1 MRGGEVFSLLFLLH
15 TPSMRLGG
23 GNVAL
28 HRTLPFL
35 VLSSSKLTLLSTP
48 LKDPTLREGGA

>member
-1 MRGGEVFSLLFLLH
+1 
-15 TPSMRLGG
+15 MRLGG

-35 VLSSSKLTLLSTP
+35 VLSSNKLTLLSTP
-48 LKDPTLREGGA
+48 LKDPTLREGGAWKESAAVNREPMF